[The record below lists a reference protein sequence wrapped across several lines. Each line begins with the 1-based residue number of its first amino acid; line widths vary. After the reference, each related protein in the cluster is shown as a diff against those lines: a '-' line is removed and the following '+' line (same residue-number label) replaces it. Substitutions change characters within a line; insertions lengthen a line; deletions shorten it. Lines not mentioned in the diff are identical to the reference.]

1 MEPGIRVEPACS
13 KWDIRQKVW
22 DHIENNNLA
31 DFPRPVHHRIP
42 NFKVSRQACQKITD
56 LEIFRRTREVKVDP
70 DKPLEGVRLAA
81 LQAHKTLLVP
91 TPRLRTGLFN
101 KITPPSG
108 ANKEVLRICSTSQ
121 GVRDYSVPMGLDA
134 KVQVDLVVV
143 GSVAVSV
150 EGWRIGKGEGFADM
164 EYAMMVSMGAVTEH
178 TVVVT
183 VVHDCQVVDIPE
195 ELLEDHDLTVDF
207 ILTPTRIIKTD
218 CKRAKPQGII
228 WSMITREMMAK
239 IPILR
244 NLQDRERKAG
254 RDVSLKDENASEKGT
269 RQSPF
274 GVTEKEVRP
283 CGSVLSEHKHPAD
296 LQLHTKLE
304 TCNLYDGVTVYIG
317 NIPSSTRV
325 SELKSML
332 RERGA
337 APLRLTWQGAQHRA
351 FLDYKDV
358 VQAKQAVSSLEGI
371 SINGIS
377 LLVELARTQ
386 RHKTNGNQGFGKKIV
401 RETKSSNVL
410 QPHILT

>member
-121 GVRDYSVPMGLDA
+121 
-134 KVQVDLVVV
+134 
-143 GSVAVSV
+143 
-150 EGWRIGKGEGFADM
+150 
-164 EYAMMVSMGAVTEH
+164 
-178 TVVVT
+178 
-183 VVHDCQVVDIPE
+183 
-195 ELLEDHDLTVDF
+195 
-207 ILTPTRIIKTD
+207 
-218 CKRAKPQGII
+218 
-228 WSMITREMMAK
+228 ITREMMAK

>member
-108 ANKEVLRICSTSQ
+108 ANKEVLRICSTS
-121 GVRDYSVPMGLDA
+121 
-134 KVQVDLVVV
+134 
-143 GSVAVSV
+143 
-150 EGWRIGKGEGFADM
+150 
-164 EYAMMVSMGAVTEH
+164 
-178 TVVVT
+178 
-183 VVHDCQVVDIPE
+183 QVVDIPE